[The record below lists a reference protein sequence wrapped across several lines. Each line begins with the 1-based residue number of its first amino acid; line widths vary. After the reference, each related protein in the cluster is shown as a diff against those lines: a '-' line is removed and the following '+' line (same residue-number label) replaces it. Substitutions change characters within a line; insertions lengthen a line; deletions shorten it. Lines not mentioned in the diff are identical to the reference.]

1 MSQPA
6 HTWITELETF
16 KLLLELWNFGYFLIK
31 MRLHL
36 SKEKAH
42 IQSNFRQFL
51 NVFDYVENQK

>member
-1 MSQPA
+1 
-6 HTWITELETF
+6 
-16 KLLLELWNFGYFLIK
+16 